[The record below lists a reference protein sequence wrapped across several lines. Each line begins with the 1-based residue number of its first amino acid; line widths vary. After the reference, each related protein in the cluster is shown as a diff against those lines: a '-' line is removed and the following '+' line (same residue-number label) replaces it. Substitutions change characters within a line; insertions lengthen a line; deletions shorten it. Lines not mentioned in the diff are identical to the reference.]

1 MESNEAHDDPANELE
16 ALAHGLKRQVE
27 RRKRAGQRVDRRG
40 PASASAA
47 ASPSAASGPIS
58 GPGAGSRAPNAPR
71 APAQRVEAPVRAP
84 APAASPT
91 RVPAAAETP
100 ARTTAAASS
109 GSSTPI
115 TPLKRPTPIAAAANA
130 GGEPVRDVPA
140 PATARTPASAA
151 GSSASRPVGPPADRT
166 AAPARATSDS
176 KAGVTSSGSVAPR
189 INAPTG
195 VANAPTVASGPATSA
210 DDVRSQAA
218 AAKDLDELRRGV
230 AQCRA
235 CTLCTTRTQTVFLDG
250 KGARKLMFVGEAP
263 GADEDA
269 SGVPFVGRAGQLLT
283 DIIQKG
289 MGIPREEVWI
299 ANVLKCRPPNN
310 REPSPVEKETC
321 TPWLDR
327 QIEMLDP
334 TVIIPLGRHAAM
346 HMLRR
351 TATMGEMRGRIFEL
365 ASRKVIPTFHPA
377 YLLRS
382 PGEKKECWKDIQVA
396 MGVLGIAPKPG
407 G

>member
-1 MESNEAHDDPANELE
+1 MEANEAHDDPASELE

-27 RRKRAGQRVDRRG
+27 RRQRAGQRVDRRG
-40 PASASAA
+40 PASAAPVAA
-47 ASPSAASGPIS
+47 ASAASVARPAS
-58 GPGAGSRAPNAPR
+58 ASPSPLAP
-71 APAQRVEAPVRAP
+71 RVEAPVRAP
-84 APAASPT
+84 AAAASPVRT
-91 RVPAAAETP
+91 PYPAQVAAKTIAAATGPSATP
-100 ARTTAAASS
+100 A
-109 GSSTPI
+109 
-115 TPLKRPTPIAAAANA
+115 TPLKRPAPLAVPANASLGHAGDAQASVADRGSAPAAAA
-130 GGEPVRDVPA
+130 GGQPARRAPERVEPAVPA
-140 PATARTPASAA
+140 TTATSGPSPAASA
-151 GSSASRPVGPPADRT
+151 GRIPPRVH
-166 AAPARATSDS
+166 APF
-176 KAGVTSSGSVAPR
+176 
-189 INAPTG
+189 G
-195 VANAPTVASGPATSA
+195 VAAAPTVDSGPAESA
-210 DDVRSQAA
+210 GDVRSQAA

-235 CTLCTTRTQTVFLDG
+235 CTLCSTRTQTVFLDG

-269 SGVPFVGRAGQLLT
+269 TGVPFVGRAGQLLT

-327 QIEMLDP
+327 QIELLDP
-334 TVIIPLGRHAAM
+334 AVIIPLGRHAAM

-365 ASRKVIPTFHPA
+365 GTRKVIPTFHPA

-396 MGVLGIAPKPG
+396 MGVLGIAPKSG